1 MKNGEHKGVMVEQ
14 HMNVLNDTELYIF
27 KNGQM
32 INLRLYIFYYNKK
45 KNSIHI
51 LLYPQTNGTLCN
63 YWLKS
68 VSNNNNSSI
77 TVN

>member
-32 INLRLYIFYYNKK
+32 INLRLYIFYHNKK

-51 LLYPQTNGTLCN
+51 LL
-63 YWLKS
+63 
-68 VSNNNNSSI
+68 
-77 TVN
+77 

>member
-32 INLRLYIFYYNKK
+32 INLRLYIFYHNKK
-45 KNSIHI
+45 KI
-51 LLYPQTNGTLCN
+51 LYIYSCN
-63 YWLKS
+63 HKRMAHYA
-68 VSNNNNSSI
+68 
-77 TVN
+77 TTG